1 VGFEREEPAR
11 GPEGDF
17 DMGRKDSIRRERG
30 QRACCAP
37 VACRYNARAMH
48 VQGMIEA
55 LNALSVG
62 EISKLRQRVQEVRDA
77 AARAELTEIAALLDQ
92 ALDQL
97 AACDLKAF
105 RRKVAH
111 AVSRLGHAREAVD
124 TRG

>member
-1 VGFEREEPAR
+1 
-11 GPEGDF
+11 
-17 DMGRKDSIRRERG
+17 
-30 QRACCAP
+30 
-37 VACRYNARAMH
+37 MH

-77 AARAELTEIAALLDQ
+77 AARAELAEIAALLDQ
-92 ALDQL
+92 ALEQL

-105 RRKVAH
+105 RRKLAH
-111 AVSRLGHAREAVD
+111 AVSRLGHVREAVG